1 MVTEAWPFMEENG
14 VAIIS
19 EKLGDLINGLD
30 EEPFQR
36 SKGEDCSVEANGTR
50 SAEVWGC
57 LVASASVLRIGFWV
71 GKCEVEITQR

>member
-1 MVTEAWPFMEENG
+1 MEENG

-71 GKCEVEITQR
+71 GKCEVEITKI